1 MTVFDLSQLSPS
13 EIRAGRIAASA
24 DLYFYARWMFLANKR
39 RTWQRALH
47 HAIVCQVLEDVFYG
61 RRRNVIINIAPRYS
75 KTELAVVNFVSWAMG
90 KVPDAEFIHTSYGSP
105 LAIGNS
111 ARVRDTMNTPEYQEI
126 FSQRQEGFMPD
137 GKTPRI
143 IPATRID
150 PYNSGKEH
158 WKTTEQ
164 GVFYAAGAGG
174 AITGFGAGKM
184 DMQRTEFGGA
194 IIIDDP
200 HKPDEALSKPMRE
213 GVFDWY
219 QNTLESRRNSPHTP
233 IIVIMQ
239 RLHVEDLAGKL
250 ARGDA
255 GEHFD
260 VISIPAL
267 HGGQREEDETVF
279 VQVNG
284 ETVEVV
290 MPKGTFRD
298 GDTHALWPEK
308 HTLERLQAMDQ
319 ANGYVF
325 AGQYRQKPAPLSG
338 GFFKPDL
345 ITKLPIAPLGVRT
358 RKRGW
363 DLAASEGKGD
373 WTVGALLGMQEN
385 GRPIILDVKR
395 DRAGP
400 DKVDLL
406 MSVTAKNDRSAGIEQ
421 SIPQDPGQAGKS
433 QISHFAKMLA
443 GCVIHSSLESGDK
456 DTRAQPFASQV
467 NLGQVDMVEAPWN
480 KELIEELRMYPNGTN
495 DDQVDALARAYNRM
509 TEGVDHQARLAAMAG

>member
-1 MTVFDLSQLSPS
+1 MAITSLSQLTQS
-13 EIRAGRIAASA
+13 EIRASRLAASA

-39 RTWQRALH
+39 RVWQRAIH

-75 KTELAVVNFVSWAMG
+75 KTELAVVNFVSWAFG

-111 ARVRDTMNTPEYQEI
+111 ARVRDMMQTQEYQEV
-126 FSQRQEGFMPD
+126 FPRRFEGVNED
-137 GKTPRI
+137 GSARLVA
-143 IPATRID
+143 PALID
-150 PYNSGKEH
+150 PYNAGKEH
-158 WKTTEQ
+158 WKTTEG

-174 AITGFGAGKM
+174 SITGFGAGKM
-184 DMQRTEFGGA
+184 DTERIAFGGA

-200 HKPDEALSKPMRE
+200 HKPDEALSKQMRE
-213 GVFDWY
+213 GVFEWY
-219 QNTLESRRNSPHTP
+219 QNTVESRRNDPMRTP

-267 HGGQREEDETVF
+267 HGGQRDEEETVT
-279 VQVNG
+279 VMVNG
-284 ETVEVV
+284 TPVEVV
-290 MPKGTFRD
+290 MPAGSFRD
-298 GDTHALWPEK
+298 GDTEALWPEK
-308 HTLERLQAMDQ
+308 HTVERLQQMDQ

-345 ITKLPIAPLGVRT
+345 ITKLPLAPLNVRK

-363 DLAASEGKGD
+363 DLAATEGKGD
-373 WTVGALLGMQEN
+373 WTVGGLIGMQEN
-385 GRPIILDVKR
+385 GRPIILDIKR

-406 MSVTAKNDRSAGIEQ
+406 LSVTAKNDRSAGIEQ
-421 SIPQDPGQAGKS
+421 SLPQDPGQAGKS

-443 GCVIHSSLESGDK
+443 GCIVHSSTESGDK

-480 KELIEELRMYPNGTN
+480 SVFIEELRMYPNGTN

-509 TEGVDHQARLAAMAG
+509 CEGVDHQARLEAMTN

>member
-1 MTVFDLSQLSPS
+1 MTIFSLSQLSDA
-13 EIRAGRIAASA
+13 EIEAGRIAARA

-39 RTWQRALH
+39 RIWQRAIH
-47 HAIVCQVLEDVFYG
+47 HAIVCNVLEDVFYG

-90 KVPDAEFIHTSYGSP
+90 KCPDAEFIHTSYGSP

-111 ARVRDTMNTPEYQEI
+111 SRVRDTMLTAEYQFVFPE
-126 FSQRQEGFMPD
+126 RVEGIGPD
-137 GKTPRI
+137 GQPRI
-143 IPATRID
+143 VPAARVD
-150 PYNSGKEH
+150 PYNAGKEH
-158 WKTTEQ
+158 WKTTES
-164 GVFYAAGAGG
+164 GVMYAAGAGG

-184 DMQRTEFGGA
+184 DPFREQFGGA

-200 HKPDEALSKPMRE
+200 HKPDEALSKPVRE
-213 GVFDWY
+213 GVFTWY
-219 QNTLESRRNSPHTP
+219 MNTLENRRNDPMRTP

-267 HGGQREEDETVF
+267 HGGQREEEEIIQI
-279 VQVNG
+279 QVNG
-284 ETVEVV
+284 ETVEVC
-290 MPKGTFRD
+290 MPAGTFRD
-298 GDTHALWPEK
+298 GSTHALWPEK
-308 HTLERLQAMDQ
+308 HSLERLQEMDRV
-319 ANGYVF
+319 NPYNF

-338 GFFKPDL
+338 GFFKPDF
-345 ITKLPIAPLGVRT
+345 ITKLPLAPLNVRK

-363 DLAASEGKGD
+363 DLASSEDKGD
-373 WTVGALLGMQEN
+373 WTVGALMGMQEN
-385 GRPIILDVKR
+385 GRPIILDIKR

-400 DKVDLL
+400 DKVDML
-406 MSVTAKNDRSAGIEQ
+406 MSVTAKNDRSGNVEQ

-433 QISHFAKMLA
+433 QISHFAKLLA
-443 GCVIHSSLESGDK
+443 GCSIHSSTESGDK

-467 NLGQVDMVEAPWN
+467 NLGQVDMIEAPWN
-480 KELIEELRMYPNGTN
+480 NELIEELRMYPNGTN
-495 DDQVDALARAYNRM
+495 DDQVDALSRAYNRM
-509 TEGVDHQARLAAMAG
+509 MEGTDHAARLAAMS